1 MRMDLA
7 GDDCFG
13 KPPRRSQYEEDVM
26 SDDHSPGD
34 ARKPYS
40 DIGGPEAR
48 HAQTHDVER
57 ELATNPTGADPVD
70 ESFAEDLAPE
80 TPESIRQAQVNQAE
94 PASEMK
100 TVVKAL
106 PELSQDEL
114 SRLAVLETGTTLEQG
129 AVYLDLKNRA
139 RGPFKAIGGQV
150 VERSEQLVAK
160 KITDYELW
168 NRLTDDRTPEV
179 ERPG

>member
-1 MRMDLA
+1 
-7 GDDCFG
+7 
-13 KPPRRSQYEEDVM
+13 M

-57 ELATNPTGADPVD
+57 EMATNPTGPESED

-80 TPESIRQAQVNQAE
+80 TPDSIRQAQLDQVE
-94 PASEMK
+94 PASDLK
-100 TVVKAL
+100 DVVNL
-106 PELSQDEL
+106 VPELDQEVL
-114 SRLAVLETGTTLEQG
+114 SRLEVLDTGTQLEQG
-129 AVYLDLKNRA
+129 AVYVDLKDRA

-150 VERSEQLVAK
+150 AERSERLVAK
-160 KITDYELW
+160 KTTDYELW
-168 NRLTDDRTPEV
+168 NQLTPDRDPEI
-179 ERPG
+179 ERPSEREE

>member
-1 MRMDLA
+1 
-7 GDDCFG
+7 
-13 KPPRRSQYEEDVM
+13 M

-57 ELATNPTGADPVD
+57 EMATNPTGPEAVD

-80 TPESIRQAQVNQAE
+80 TPDSIRQAQLDHVE
-94 PASEMK
+94 PAAENKDIVRS
-100 TVVKAL
+100 L
-106 PELSQDEL
+106 PDLSHADL
-114 SRLAVLETGTTLEQG
+114 SRLEVLEVGTPLEQG
-129 AVYLDLKNRA
+129 AVYLDLNNRE

-150 VERSEQLVAK
+150 VERSEYLVAK
-160 KITDYELW
+160 KTTDYEIW
-168 NRLTDDRTPEV
+168 NQLTPDRDPEI
-179 ERPG
+179 ERPEQRDGE